1 MFWIL
6 PTVYGKSLIFQ
17 ALPYFDNSTI
27 MIMISPLNTIIEE
40 QVRRSGGSAI
50 NFSDNEIKRIASV
63 STYKYVENDKVAV
76 VPGDIYTLS

>member
-1 MFWIL
+1 
-6 PTVYGKSLIFQ
+6 
-17 ALPYFDNSTI
+17 

-40 QVRRSGGSAI
+40 QVRRSGESAI

-63 STYKYVENDKVAV
+63 STYKDVANDKVAV